1 MRRIQKAGLNNRLLT
16 FGFGE
21 RAGGEAKRQHIC
33 VNDEKDER
41 RQYST
46 LLFNCNLS
54 FTVI

>member
-21 RAGGEAKRQHIC
+21 RAGGEAERQHIC